1 MHGKSLIYSFQV
13 YLDNHKFLLL
23 GHQFS
28 DKPVYITC
36 FLVNKFEGQWSLLCR
51 SCLRLR
57 PLKLTAVR

>member
-36 FLVNKFEGQWSLLCR
+36 FLVNKFEGQ
-51 SCLRLR
+51 
-57 PLKLTAVR
+57 